1 MTNVPGT
8 PHKALVLLCEDLAD
22 AGSGLDLVEISRR
35 LREAD
40 AAVAVETVSA
50 LCERPAEVS
59 RAEACGA
66 GRLILGLCN
75 GLSGELEMHRHARE
89 IGLDPLAIESRNL
102 GAYCALVHPA
112 PDATAKATVLLAA
125 AVARSR
131 AFPGSEAGSVVPRFA
146 RMSQQVSRR
155 SLFTV
160 PPIRYQPVVS
170 LDGSLCAAD
179 VGCRQCAD
187 ACPVDALA
195 VVDGRI
201 VLDRSRCEGCGVCAS
216 VCPREALDLATAS
229 RAQVDAEIGALLAAS
244 WPEPPAPRALL
255 LVCERN
261 ASALETLGD
270 TGASY
275 PPAWLPVTAP
285 CTGAVSAA
293 RVLGCLAAG
302 ADAVGIIECGGACPH
317 GQAERVAGTVE
328 YCRDLLSAL
337 ALPPDGVRLLPA
349 AGPALAD
356 ALNEPLQTD
365 AERATGDI
373 DVAATLSPR
382 QAGRAVLMLAERYD
396 RPSPD
401 PFEHPS
407 APLAIV
413 AVNTSACTVCGACAR
428 ACPTEALILHE
439 GADVVTLSFDPTL
452 CTGCGLCAGRCPEAG
467 RQALSV
473 EPITDIEALSRGRVK
488 LYEDRTSR
496 CELCGAPVAPAAML
510 QRLETLLD
518 GDLNAATL
526 AAITTRCTSCRATG
540 GAGARGSA
548 GGDERRN

>member
-1 MTNVPGT
+1 
-8 PHKALVLLCEDLAD
+8 
-22 AGSGLDLVEISRR
+22 
-35 LREAD
+35 
-40 AAVAVETVSA
+40 
-50 LCERPAEVS
+50 
-59 RAEACGA
+59 
-66 GRLILGLCN
+66 
-75 GLSGELEMHRHARE
+75 
-89 IGLDPLAIESRNL
+89 
-102 GAYCALVHPA
+102 
-112 PDATAKATVLLAA
+112 
-125 AVARSR
+125 
-131 AFPGSEAGSVVPRFA
+131 
-146 RMSQQVSRR
+146 MSQQVSRR

-170 LDGSLCAAD
+170 LDGSLCASD
-179 VGCRQCAD
+179 IGCRQCAD
-187 ACPVDALA
+187 ACPVDALS

-201 VLDRSRCEGCGVCAS
+201 VLDRSRCEGCAVCAS

-229 RAQVDAEIGALLAAS
+229 RAQVDAEVGALLGAN

-255 LVCERN
+255 FVCERN
-261 ASALETLGD
+261 ASALERLGD
-270 TGASY
+270 AGASY

-302 ADAVGIIECGGACPH
+302 ADAVGIVECGGACPH

-337 ALPPDGVRLLPA
+337 ARPPHGVRLLSA
-349 AGPALAD
+349 AGPALAE
-356 ALNEPLQTD
+356 ALNEPLKTD
-365 AERATGDI
+365 AERATGDV
-373 DVAATLSPR
+373 DAAATLSHR
-382 QAGRAVLMLAERYD
+382 QAGRAVLALAERHD
-396 RPSPD
+396 GPSPD

-413 AVNTSACTVCGACAR
+413 EVDEAACTACGACAR
-428 ACPTEALILHE
+428 ACPTEALMIDE
-439 GADVVTLSFDPTL
+439 GDDAVALSFDPTL

-473 EPITDIEALSRGRVK
+473 EPITDIEALRRGRVT

-496 CELCGAPVAPAAML
+496 CELCGGAVAPAAML

-518 GDLNAATL
+518 GDVNAATL

-540 GAGARGSA
+540 GPSRAASPGARN
-548 GGDERRN
+548 GGTGDAYSH

>member
-1 MTNVPGT
+1 MNGAPGT
-8 PHKALVLLCEDLAD
+8 PHKALVLLCEDLAG

-35 LREAD
+35 LREVD
-40 AAVAVETVSA
+40 AAVAVETVSG

-89 IGLDPLAIESRNL
+89 AGLDPLAIESRNL
-102 GAYCALVHPA
+102 GGYCALVHPA
-112 PDATAKATVLLAA
+112 PDATAKAAVLLAA
-125 AVARSR
+125 AVARAR
-131 AFPGSEAGSVVPRFA
+131 AFTGSKPGAVVPRFA
-146 RMSQQVSRR
+146 RMGQQVSRR

-170 LDGSLCAAD
+170 IDGSLCAAD

-187 ACPVDALA
+187 ACPVDALS

-229 RAQVDAEIGALLAAS
+229 RAQVDAEIGALLGAS
-244 WPEPPAPRALL
+244 WPEAPAPRALL
-255 LVCERN
+255 FVCERN
-261 ASALETLGD
+261 ASALERLGD
-270 TGASY
+270 GGAAY

-302 ADAVGIIECGGACPH
+302 ADAVGMVECGGACPH
-317 GQAERVAGTVE
+317 GQAERVAGMVE

-337 ALPPDGVRLLPA
+337 SRPADGVRLLPG
-349 AGPALAD
+349 AGSALAE
-356 ALNEPLQTD
+356 ALNEPLTTD
-365 AERATGDI
+365 AERATGDV
-373 DVAATLSPR
+373 DVAAAFFPR
-382 QAGRAVLMLAERYD
+382 QAGRAVLALAERYD
-396 RPSPD
+396 RRSPD

-413 AVNTSACTVCGACAR
+413 EVNEPACTACGACAR
-428 ACPTEALILHE
+428 ACPAEALMLHE
-439 GADVVTLSFDPTL
+439 GDDAVTLSFDPTL

-473 EPITDIEALSRGRVK
+473 QPITDVEALRRGRVT

-496 CELCGAPVAPAAML
+496 CELCGGAVAPAAML

-540 GAGARGSA
+540 WPRASGIA
-548 GGDERRN
+548 GGEERRN